1 MFCVCYIDHYKS
13 NSINQS
19 PTTTTTTTSDVLI
32 KKKKKKFCHCLDIC
46 FLDQIS
52 IQNSLN
58 FNKIWIKF
66 VIKKKKILLF
76 IIIIIQM
83 MNQQIQWTKKKKL
96 YHHHHQP
103 NNNALFMIWK
113 PANSSNSR
121 DEKNLIF
128 WLKIFNTIYSGREK
142 KNTC

>member
-66 VIKKKKILLF
+66 VIKKKKNIV
-76 IIIIIQM
+76 I
-83 MNQQIQWTKKKKL
+83 
-96 YHHHHQP
+96 HHHHHSDDES
-103 NNNALFMIWK
+103 
-113 PANSSNSR
+113 ANSMNQKKKTLSSSSSAKQQRIIYDLKTSKFIKFTWWKKFNFLV
-121 DEKNLIF
+121 ENFQYNLF
-128 WLKIFNTIYSGREK
+128 W
-142 KNTC
+142 